1 MQHKK
6 HSVLEVSAG
15 AQPGEVID
23 AIMRSGGPAKEVP
36 LSQRLFP
43 ALMKIGV
50 SSRNRPRHAERRR
63 RLELLLHAHWS

>member
-50 SSRNRPRHAERRR
+50 SSRNRATLDADGRLGGRRCSCR
-63 RLELLLHAHWS
+63 